1 MLAHPWLLIDVAT
14 DGRLLVDGGTLERA
28 EGSPPGHAQPRSVL
42 AGCAPSRCRASPGP
56 RSGEHVDIEMQ
67 NARQPTQPER
77 ALYYWA
83 KMYLSGLQRGQGYED
98 LRPCIGIWLLGYRQL
113 PGERSHTILKLRDI
127 DGHADFSEHLELH
140 TVELPKLPKCEGQW
154 PRGSL
159 EAWGRFLGARSRE
172 ELREAAMNQD
182 PELQKAWEEVER
194 LNRDPATKRLAQKR
208 ETDLHMYQLA
218 LGGAHRE
225 GRTERGVEAV
235 LEVLEARGLSVTEEQ
250 KARIVA
256 CKDLDLLRR
265 WLRRA
270 ATAASTDEVFAE

>member
-1 MLAHPWLLIDVAT
+1 
-14 DGRLLVDGGTLERA
+14 
-28 EGSPPGHAQPRSVL
+28 
-42 AGCAPSRCRASPGP
+42 
-56 RSGEHVDIEMQ
+56 MQ

-159 EAWGRFLGARSRE
+159 EAWGRFLGAR
-172 ELREAAMNQD
+172 
-182 PELQKAWEEVER
+182 
-194 LNRDPATKRLAQKR
+194 
-208 ETDLHMYQLA
+208 
-218 LGGAHRE
+218 
-225 GRTERGVEAV
+225 
-235 LEVLEARGLSVTEEQ
+235 GLSVTEEQ

-256 CKDLDLLRR
+256 CKDLDLLRK
-265 WLRRA
+265 WHRRA
-270 ATAASTDEVFAE
+270 VTAASTDEVFAD